1 MKTIEQKRA
10 VIDEYN
16 KSTKEL
22 LPRMMAAIASRRKDK
37 MEEIYKEHVSLC
49 LPVMQTYSDAIVD
62 AVNPINER
70 TAFIVIAALEVITD
84 RIKRVCKV
92 DDERVKMLLESIGH
106 EETIVEF
113 PHSLWKTM

>member
-1 MKTIEQKRA
+1 MKTIEQKRV

-70 TAFIVIAALEVITD
+70 IQISRERGIPVTD
-84 RIKRVCKV
+84 SNSQHGCECPQWYILRGSR
-92 DDERVKMLLESIGH
+92 
-106 EETIVEF
+106 
-113 PHSLWKTM
+113 HSYE